1 MKGTMMSDNDIV
13 WKSEVT
19 RDMVKG
25 WSDDEI
31 DLLIADLDDSVML
44 VIEDYKGSH
53 DE

>member
-1 MKGTMMSDNDIV
+1 MTPDNNQV

-31 DLLIADLDDSVML
+31 ELLIADLDDAVKGVL
-44 VIEDYKGSH
+44 EDFEGGH

>member
-1 MKGTMMSDNDIV
+1 MMPDNNQV

-31 DLLIADLDDSVML
+31 ELLIADLDDAVKGVL
-44 VIEDYKGSH
+44 EDFEGAH